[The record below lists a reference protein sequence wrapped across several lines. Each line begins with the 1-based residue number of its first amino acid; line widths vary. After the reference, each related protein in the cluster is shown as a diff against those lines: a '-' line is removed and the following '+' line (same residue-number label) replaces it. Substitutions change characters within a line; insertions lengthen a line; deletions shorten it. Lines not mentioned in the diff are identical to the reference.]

1 MKPYSKVTPEGT
13 RDILFEECRAQRRA
27 QERLTRVFTA
37 RGYHEVITPGLEY
50 FDVFDLPGAAIPQQ
64 EMYKTTD
71 NHGRLLVFR
80 PDSTLPIARMAA
92 SRLQNQQRPLR
103 LYYNQSVYRNSPD
116 LSGRSDE
123 PAQMGIEL
131 LGASGLRADLEAI
144 STAVAAVSACVSD
157 FRLEIGHARLFGALM
172 DRLPVT
178 SERREAIRATIEAKN
193 YAALSELL
201 DPLGN
206 SEAVEAIRNLPRL
219 FGGEEALEAA
229 EAYCRDEETA
239 GVLRYLRK
247 LYASLSRLG
256 LGEKLMVD
264 LGLVQ
269 RNDYY
274 TGVVF
279 SSYVQEHGEA
289 VLLGGRY
296 DSLCE
301 KFDSPMPAVGFAADV
316 EALAVLMSPEEREAL
331 PVTVIHGEDGYE
343 MEAQKLLSQLTA
355 EGKNCESSVFETREE
370 ARAYAAAIGAAAL
383 ISVGKET
390 KEVTLP

>member
-1 MKPYSKVTPEGT
+1 M
-13 RDILFEECRAQRRA
+13 
-27 QERLTRVFTA
+27 
-37 RGYHEVITPGLEY
+37 
-50 FDVFDLPGAAIPQQ
+50 
-64 EMYKTTD
+64 
-71 NHGRLLVFR
+71 
-80 PDSTLPIARMAA
+80 
-92 SRLQNQQRPLR
+92 
-103 LYYNQSVYRNSPD
+103 
-116 LSGRSDE
+116 
-123 PAQMGIEL
+123 
-131 LGASGLRADLEAI
+131 
-144 STAVAAVSACVSD
+144 
-157 FRLEIGHARLFGALM
+157 
-172 DRLPVT
+172 
-178 SERREAIRATIEAKN
+178 
-193 YAALSELL
+193 
-201 DPLGN
+201 
-206 SEAVEAIRNLPRL
+206 EAIRNLPRL